1 MKIILVY
8 DIELKEQKDQK
19 RLNNIKKIAR
29 KYLYHV
35 QKSVFEG
42 ELTEAKLYAMKK
54 EILEHVDKYNDS
66 IILYIVPDAI
76 KIRREVINPS
86 KDKTSN
92 II

>member
-66 IILYIVPDAI
+66 IILYIVPDAV